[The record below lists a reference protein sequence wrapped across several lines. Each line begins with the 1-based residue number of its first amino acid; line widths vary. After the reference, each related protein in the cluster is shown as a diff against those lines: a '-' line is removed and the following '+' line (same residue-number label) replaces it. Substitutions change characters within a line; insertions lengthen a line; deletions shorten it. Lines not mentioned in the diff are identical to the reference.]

1 MPTMRWRRLSD
12 ASRNWRRRG
21 ERQSGS
27 RSSELVQGVRESG
40 LLVGRLVLV
49 DDALAGSLVELAAGR
64 HQQLAGLVLLTGGD
78 GLTEPADSRAKGRPH
93 RLVAQSRTLVGENAL
108 LLRLDIGHAL
118 VPSNSR
124 LGIPKV
130 FMVRPTT
137 GSEGS
142 DYQRGG

>member
-12 ASRNWRRRG
+12 ASRNWRRRV

-64 HQQLAGLVLLTGGD
+64 HQQLAGLVLLAGLD
-78 GLTEPADSRAKGRPH
+78 GLTEPADSRAKGGPH
-93 RLVAQSRTLVGENAL
+93 RLVAQSRTLVGEDAL

-124 LGIPKV
+124 LGFHKDLQGAPD
-130 FMVRPTT
+130 
-137 GSEGS
+137 EG
-142 DYQRGG
+142 QR